1 MLKNRISLRLATA
14 AGRRRSA
21 AGAAFGFSAFAA
33 DTGAAPDQA
42 ASAAI
47 LPDEA
52 DTESFFPDDS
62 QGVPAGRLEQASTE
76 REQALAQSLA
86 TASGTLEEEKE
97 EEEEPETVSIPSGD
111 PRAIA
116 QAMLADYGWGSD
128 QFSCLDCLWH
138 GRAAGTRQAANPD
151 SGAYGIPQALPGTK
165 MASAGSDWQ
174 TNPATQIKWGLG
186 YIKDRYGSPCAAW
199 GTRRAS
205 AGTNG
210 RANAAG
216 LAGGQARTTRTRRW
230 PSAATG
236 TGAATSAGGSSPARR
251 APRRAAP
258 RSACRCST

>member
-1 MLKNRISLRLATA
+1 MRPLKGQSLLKNRISLRLATA
-14 AGRRRSA
+14 AGTA
-21 AGAAFGFSAFAA
+21 ALTVAGATFGFSAFAA

-62 QGVPAGRLEQASTE
+62 QGVPAGQLEQASTE

-97 EEEEPETVSIPSGD
+97 EEEEPEPVSIPSGD

-128 QFSCLDCLWH
+128 QFSCLDSLWQ
-138 GRAAGTRQAANPD
+138 RESNWNPQARNPY
-151 SGAYGIPQALPGTK
+151 SGAYGIPQALPGEK

-174 TNPATQIKWGLG
+174 TNPATKIKWGLG

-199 GTRRAS
+199 EHSQSVG
-205 AGTNG
+205 
-210 RANAAG
+210 
-216 LAGGQARTTRTRRW
+216 W
-230 PSAATG
+230 Y
-236 TGAATSAGGSSPARR
+236 
-251 APRRAAP
+251 
-258 RSACRCST
+258 